1 MKTIQTKTYTCIDW
15 YTWFLILIQVGNK
28 SVVEKSCPKQPA
40 ILYDSRY
47 SVPVYWCL
55 WSLLN
60 HVLIDFSNSTPGET
74 GAGEEASPYSK
85 VRMSDMHTLEH
96 FRTGNLGAT
105 SHHFSLTDHAIP
117 WDSSLFIRPRQAVIQ
132 SCSGRGESLGE
143 GGTLLVA
150 EAARRNEETTCI
162 TLVTLVRKITQYHP
176 IYPYLNSIIVLQSF
190 AKCYKQKVFRKLQA
204 PLQWF
209 LSFKWHYLP
218 LVVSTLLVLRI
229 KLWKLTEYRRIVYL
243 EPHQQL
249 NFCSFA
255 TKCTGAHDLHF
266 VLTISPVILIWCM
279 CMSLTSLSWGCGHS
293 GAPANWWAL
302 RSPRNSFEDTV
313 FRWSPCKSLYIPCEL
328 CMIAL
333 RYSDMNI
340 EWWNILWKL
349 HF

>member
-1 MKTIQTKTYTCIDW
+1 MKTYENDSNEDLHLHWLIHLIHLDSSGEQKRCREELSKATCNPILF
-15 YTWFLILIQVGNK
+15 TLFSAGLLIF
-28 SVVEKSCPKQPA
+28 VE
-40 ILYDSRY
+40 
-47 SVPVYWCL
+47 
-55 WSLLN
+55 LLN

-105 SHHFSLTDHAIP
+105 SHHFSVTDHAIP

-132 SCSGRGESLGE
+132 SFSGRCRGESLGE

-162 TLVTLVRKITQYHP
+162 TLVKKITQYHP

-190 AKCYKQKVFRKLQA
+190 AKCYKQKSSANCRHPSVVSIFQM
-204 PLQWF
+204 
-209 LSFKWHYLP
+209 HYLP

-266 VLTISPVILIWCM
+266 VLTISPVIWFDACA
-279 CMSLTSLSWGCGHS
+279 W
-293 GAPANWWAL
+293 AWPACPEDADILVHRPIDELFAL
-302 RSPRNSFEDTV
+302 PETHL
-313 FRWSPCKSLYIPCEL
+313 KIL
-328 CMIAL
+328 
-333 RYSDMNI
+333 YSDDLHVNHCISMWIVYDCI
-340 EWWNILWKL
+340 EIFRYEHWMVKYIMKTA
-349 HF
+349 F